1 MAHYEIERKY
11 LIDRPDE
18 GELARRPGC
27 AVWEIEQI
35 YLLSAPGETRRI
47 RRVIENGQTRYYQTT
62 KRRVSSATAEEREAQ
77 IERDEYER
85 LRAQR
90 DPSLQTIQKRRYR
103 IPFAG
108 HCLEIDVYSFWQR
121 QAVLEIELESEAE
134 AAQIPDW
141 LRVRREVTSEKQYK
155 NVALAREI
163 PKEDA

>member
-11 LIDRPDE
+11 LIDVPD
-18 GELARRPGC
+18 GRFLSAQPDC

-90 DPSLQTIQKRRYR
+90 DPSLRTILKRRYL

-108 HCLEIDVYSFWQR
+108 HCLEIDVYPFWKR

-134 AAQIPDW
+134 AARIPDW